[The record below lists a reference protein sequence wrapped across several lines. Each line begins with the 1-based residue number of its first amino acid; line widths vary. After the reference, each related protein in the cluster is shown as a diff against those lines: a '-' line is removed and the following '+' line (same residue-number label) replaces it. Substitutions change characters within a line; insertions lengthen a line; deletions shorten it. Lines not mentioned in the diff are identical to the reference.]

1 MHYNIGC
8 RNGKT
13 NNVQPLS
20 SNLSFLHSF
29 PTARVER
36 QKWRNEMEIVFNKQ
50 LNGWQIVW
58 LKTAWHSPAVWG
70 KSVNGKVY
78 DSWESASHDIDKW
91 SE

>member
-1 MHYNIGC
+1 
-8 RNGKT
+8 
-13 NNVQPLS
+13 
-20 SNLSFLHSF
+20 
-29 PTARVER
+29 
-36 QKWRNEMEIVFNKQ
+36 MEIVFNKQ

>member
-1 MHYNIGC
+1 MKD
-8 RNGKT
+8 RNHVSK
-13 NNVQPLS
+13 PHL
-20 SNLSFLHSF
+20 LSFTIFHF
-29 PTARVER
+29 IPDGARTR
-36 QKWRNEMEIVFNKQ
+36 QKWRNEMEIVFNKK

-58 LKTAWHSPAVWG
+58 LKTAWHNPAIWG